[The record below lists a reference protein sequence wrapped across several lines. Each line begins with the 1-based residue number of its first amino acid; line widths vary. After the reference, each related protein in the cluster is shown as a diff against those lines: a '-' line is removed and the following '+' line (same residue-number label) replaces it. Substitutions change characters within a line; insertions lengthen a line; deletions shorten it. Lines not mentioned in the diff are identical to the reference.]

1 VLRLATLIGAL
12 AAAVAAPLGP
22 AGAPA
27 SDFPKPDRPVAPI
40 INSTWADNDF
50 RDRAEEIRQI
60 TKRLGVEPGMTI
72 ADIGAGDGYDSLR
85 FSHVVGAKGQVIAE
99 DIVPAYLKVL
109 AAKARSTEGSNIAVD
124 LGAPHDPRLPRA
136 SIDRVLMVHMYHEI
150 QSPYALLYNL
160 VPAFKPGGRLGVEE
174 LNRPTSQHG
183 TPPNLLVCELAA
195 VGYQKLALA
204 PLDGQIG
211 YFAVF
216 APPSVRDRPKPGAI
230 KPCAA

>member
-1 VLRLATLIGAL
+1 MLRLALLLGAL

-27 SDFPKPDRPVAPI
+27 VDFPQPDRPVAPI
-40 INSTWADNDF
+40 VSSTWADNDF

-60 TKRLGVEPGMTI
+60 TIRLGVQPGMTI

-85 FSHVVGAKGQVIAE
+85 FSQVVGAKGQVIAE
-99 DIVPAYLKVL
+99 DIVPAYLQVL
-109 AAKARSTEGSNIAVD
+109 EAKARSNGRTNIAID
-124 LGAPHDPRLPRA
+124 LGDPHDPRLPRA

-160 VPAFKPGGRLGVEE
+160 VPAFRPGGRLGVEE
-174 LNRPTSQHG
+174 LNRPTGRHG
-183 TPPNLLVCELAA
+183 TPPKLLVCELAA
-195 VGYQKLALA
+195 VGYKELALA

-211 YFAVF
+211 YFALF

>member
-1 VLRLATLIGAL
+1 MLRLAILLGAL

-27 SDFPKPDRPVAPI
+27 VDFPQPDRPVAPI
-40 INSTWADNDF
+40 VSSTWADNDF

-60 TKRLGVEPGMTI
+60 TIRLGVQPGMTI

-85 FSHVVGAKGQVIAE
+85 FSQVVGAKGQVIAE
-99 DIVPAYLKVL
+99 DIVPAYLQVL
-109 AAKARSTEGSNIAVD
+109 EAKARSNGRTNIAID
-124 LGAPHDPRLPRA
+124 LGDPHDPRLPRA

-160 VPAFKPGGRLGVEE
+160 VPAFRPGGRLGVEE
-174 LNRPTSQHG
+174 LNRPTGRHG
-183 TPPNLLVCELAA
+183 TPPKLLVCELAA
-195 VGYQKLALA
+195 VGYKELALA

-211 YFAVF
+211 YFALF

>member
-1 VLRLATLIGAL
+1 MLRLAILIGAL
-12 AAAVAAPLGP
+12 AAAVAAPIGP

-27 SDFPKPDRPVAPI
+27 SDFPKPDRPVASI
-40 INSTWADNDF
+40 INSTWADNGF

-60 TKRLGVEPGMTI
+60 TNRLGLKPGMTI

-85 FSHVVGAKGQVIAE
+85 FSRVVGARGRVISE
-99 DIVPAYLKVL
+99 DIVPAYLQVL
-109 AAKARSTEGSNIAVD
+109 AAKARSQGLTNIAID
-124 LGAPHDPRLPRA
+124 LGEPHDPRLPPG
-136 SIDRVLMVHMYHEI
+136 SIDRAVMVHMYHEI

-174 LNRPTSQHG
+174 LDRPTSQHG
-183 TPPNLLVCELAA
+183 TPPKLLVCELAA
-195 VGYQKLALA
+195 AGYEKLALA
-204 PLDGQIG
+204 PLKGQIG

-216 APPSVRDRPKPGAI
+216 APPSLAHRPKPAAI